1 MTEYEIYNQLSSS
14 FIASGLFVAGGW
26 FLLWV
31 AFRGVLRIQDNGA
44 TLIQKVFATLFSLGI
59 VYYNLLQFSFV
70 TVNWQNASE
79 ALSLLDNPSER
90 AQRMMDFV
98 GTTEVSPSLIPSD
111 PIFAVWWLVVI
122 VMLMTGIWLKPQ
134 N

>member
-1 MTEYEIYNQLSSS
+1 MSVPCSCLNRYGIKDLEVPLKVS
-14 FIASGLFVAGGW
+14 A
-26 FLLWV
+26 
-31 AFRGVLRIQDNGA
+31 VLRRQVPQ
-44 TLIQKVFATLFSLGI
+44 L
-59 VYYNLLQFSFV
+59 SFV

-111 PIFAVWWLVVI
+111 PIFAIWWLVVI

>member
-1 MTEYEIYNQLSSS
+1 
-14 FIASGLFVAGGW
+14 
-26 FLLWV
+26 
-31 AFRGVLRIQDNGA
+31 
-44 TLIQKVFATLFSLGI
+44 LIQKVFATLFSLGI